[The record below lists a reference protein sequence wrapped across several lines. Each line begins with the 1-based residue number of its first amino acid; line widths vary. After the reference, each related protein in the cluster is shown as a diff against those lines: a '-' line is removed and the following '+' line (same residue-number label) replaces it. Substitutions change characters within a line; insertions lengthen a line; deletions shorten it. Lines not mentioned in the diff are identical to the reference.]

1 MSENL
6 GYQRAATDDE
16 IRQNYAERQ
25 LAAQR
30 PHQPLEYDDYYQ
42 PEQGYEYPQKSHKV
56 RAMFVV
62 VGLLAGVY
70 GGYDNVL
77 NGGKEAKALAQ
88 MAGFGGEAAIAPA
101 PMSPIRVVGKPPKL
115 PIPRQRK

>member
-16 IRQNYAERQ
+16 IRRNYAEQQ
-25 LAAQR
+25 LATQR
-30 PHQPLEYDDYYQ
+30 ARLPLAYDEYYQ
-42 PEQGYEYPQKSHKV
+42 PEQEYADPQKSHKV
-56 RAMFVV
+56 RAMLVV

-77 NGGKEAKALAQ
+77 NGGKETKALTQ